1 MANFIERPRYTCALG
16 GAITTAQALPKTIP
30 ILHAPSGCA
39 GNAAW
44 TQAGGSGLQVGGY
57 CGGLSMPGSN
67 IEEKEVVFGGA
78 ERLKEQ
84 IKNTLEVMDG
94 DLYIV
99 LTGCVAEVIGDD
111 VRSVVNP
118 FREQGVNIIQA
129 ETGGFKGN
137 SYVGYDLVLESL
149 WRDFVV
155 PAKIKKGRV
164 NLWGIAPGFDVFWRG
179 NLEALRRLLRKLGLE
194 VNTFFTAE
202 DSLTSIK
209 EAASAELNIIVSDI
223 FGLGAAELSK
233 ELYNIP
239 YIKTGLPIGPSA
251 TDAFLRTVGSALELD
266 KKVIE
271 TVIRAENR
279 RYYQILEPLAD
290 CYNDADLQRYA
301 AVVGD
306 GNYAPAIAKFL
317 ADDIGWLPEVVAVTD
332 ILYEEQEQQILKG
345 LNNFDSGLQPR
356 TVFASDTS
364 EIARIVKEHWAE
376 QEEKNGSYS
385 NPLTPAFVI
394 GSSFERALAKDL
406 GAAHLSVSFPVSN
419 RAVLDRGYAGYSGGL
434 RLLEDLISAIIPGR

>member
-1 MANFIERPRYTCALG
+1 MANFIEKPRYTCALG
-16 GAITTAQALPKTIP
+16 GAITTTQALPKTIP

-67 IEEKEVVFGGA
+67 IEEKEVVFGGT
-78 ERLKEQ
+78 ERLEEE
-84 IKNTLEVMDG
+84 IKNTLDVMDG
-94 DLYIV
+94 GLYIV
-99 LTGCVAEVIGDD
+99 LTGCVTEVIGDD
-111 VRSVVNP
+111 VRSVVNL
-118 FREQGVNIIQA
+118 FRERGVHIIHA

-137 SYVGYDLVLESL
+137 SYIGYDLVLESL

-155 PAKIKKGRV
+155 PAKTKKGRV
-164 NLWGIAPGFDVFWRG
+164 NLWGIVPNFDVFWRG
-179 NLEALRRLLRKLGLE
+179 NLEALRRLLGKLGLE

-202 DSLTSIK
+202 DSLKSIRQ
-209 EAASAELNIIVSDI
+209 AASAELNIVVSDV

-239 YIKTGLPIGPSA
+239 YITTGLPIGPSA
-251 TDAFLRTVGSALELD
+251 SDAFLHAVA
-266 KKVIE
+266 KVLQIE
-271 TVIRAENR
+271 KSVVESVIRAENQ

-290 CYNDADLQRYA
+290 CYNDGDLQRYA
-301 AVVGD
+301 AVAGD

-332 ILYEEQEQQILKG
+332 ILCDEQQSQILER
-345 LNNFDSGLQPR
+345 LNNFDSQLKPR
-356 TVFASDTS
+356 IFFVTDTS
-364 EIARIVKEHWAE
+364 EITRLVKQHWA
-376 QEEKNGSYS
+376 QHAKNGNYS

-419 RAVLDRGYAGYSGGL
+419 RAVLDRSYAGYSGGL

>member
-30 ILHAPSGCA
+30 ILHAPSGCS

-44 TQAGGSGLQVGGY
+44 TQAGGCGLQVGGY
-57 CGGLSMPGSN
+57 CGGISIPGSN
-67 IEEKEVVFGGA
+67 IEEKEVVFGGT
-78 ERLKEQ
+78 ERLAEQ
-84 IKNTLEVMDG
+84 IKNTLDVMDG
-94 DLYIV
+94 DLYVV
-99 LTGCVAEVIGDD
+99 LTGCVTEIIGDD
-111 VRSVVNP
+111 VRSVVSR
-118 FREQGVNIIQA
+118 FREKGVNIIHA

-137 SYVGYDLVLESL
+137 SYLGYDLVLESL

-155 PAKIKKGRV
+155 PAETKKGRV
-164 NLWGIAPGFDVFWRG
+164 NLWGIAPTFDVFWRG
-179 NLEALRRLLRKLGLE
+179 NLEALRGLLTKLGLE
-194 VNTFFTAE
+194 VNTFFTPK
-202 DSLTSIK
+202 DSIESIRQ
-209 EAASAELNIIVSDI
+209 AASAELNIIVSDI

-233 ELYNIP
+233 ELYKIP
-239 YIKTGLPIGPSA
+239 YIKAGLPIGPSA
-251 TDAFLRTVGSALELD
+251 SDAFLRSVGSKLKIDEKLVEA
-266 KKVIE
+266 VINE
-271 TVIRAENR
+271 ENQ
-279 RYYQILEPLAD
+279 RYYQILDPLAD

-301 AVVGD
+301 AVAGD

-332 ILYEEQEQQILKG
+332 ILFEEEQQQILARI
-345 LNNFDSGLQPR
+345 NNLDSGVNPH
-356 TVFASDTS
+356 TIFASDTS
-364 EIARIVKEHWAE
+364 EIAQFVKKHWAE
-376 QEEKNGSYS
+376 AENKSGNYS

-394 GSSFERALAKDL
+394 GSSFERQLANDL

>member
-1 MANFIERPRYTCALG
+1 MANFIEKPRYTCALG
-16 GAITTAQALPKTIP
+16 GAITTAQALPGTIP

-57 CGGLSMPGSN
+57 CGGISMPGSN
-67 IEEKEVVFGGA
+67 IEEKEVVFGGT
-78 ERLKEQ
+78 ERLEEE
-84 IKNTLEVMDG
+84 IKNTLDVMSG

-99 LTGCVAEVIGDD
+99 LTGCVTEIIGDD
-111 VRSVVNP
+111 VRSVINP
-118 FREQGVNIIQA
+118 FRERGVNIIHA

-137 SYVGYDLVLESL
+137 SYIGYDLVLQSL
-149 WRDFVV
+149 WRDFVS
-155 PAKIKKGRV
+155 PARTKKGRV
-164 NLWGIAPGFDVFWRG
+164 NLWGIAPHFDVFWRG
-179 NLEALRRLLRKLGLE
+179 NLEALRNLLGKLGLE
-194 VNTFFTAE
+194 VNTFFTAK
-202 DSLTSIK
+202 DSLK
-209 EAASAELNIIVSDI
+209 GVKQAASAELNIIVSDI

-251 TDAFLRTVGSALELD
+251 TDEFLRTVGAALTID
-266 KKVIE
+266 KSQVE
-271 TVIRAENR
+271 ALIREENQ

-290 CYNDADLQRYA
+290 CYNDGDLQRYA

-306 GNYAPAIAKFL
+306 GNYAPAIARFL
-317 ADDIGWLPEVVAVTD
+317 ADDIGWLSEAVAVTD
-332 ILYEEQEQQILKG
+332 ILLEEQQNEILAR
-345 LNNFDSGLQPR
+345 LNNFSSGVQPR
-356 TVFASDTS
+356 IIFVSDTS
-364 EIARIVKEHWAE
+364 EIARLVKEHWRE
-376 QEEKNGSYS
+376 HEYKCGSYS

-419 RAVLDRGYAGYSGGL
+419 RAILDRSYAGYSGGL
-434 RLLEDLISAIIPGR
+434 RLLEDLIGAIIPGR